1 MKVVLKVAEGWILLL
16 EIRVSE
22 YETVTK
28 CIKVLKFWESKMMT
42 KKISVNYRGEIM

>member
-1 MKVVLKVAEGWILLL
+1 MKVVLKVAEGWILLP

-28 CIKVLKFWESKMMT
+28 CIKILKIWESKMIT
-42 KKISVNYRGEIM
+42 KKICVNYSGNIM